1 MIHGLSHLSQQPEVL
16 AALAPPPEATEQD
29 SGSQA
34 ARPCVALVF
43 GREYEGLAEEE
54 IEQCSASCCI
64 TMGRL
69 QESLSL
75 SHAVCLVLGHLFE
88 QRLSLMPPAYREMF
102 CIRSNSTSA
111 RDGSPVTSD

>member
-1 MIHGLSHLSQQPEVL
+1 MINGISHLSQQPELL
-16 AALAPPPEATEQD
+16 AALAPAPAATDQD
-29 SGSQA
+29 CGAQA

-43 GREYEGLAEEE
+43 GRECEGLADEE
-54 IEQCSASCCI
+54 IRLCSASCCI

-88 QRLSLMPPAYREMF
+88 HRLSLMPPAYREHF
-102 CIRSNSTSA
+102 RLSSSSAST
-111 RDGSPVTSD
+111 GEESPVPSG